1 MNSQLAIG
9 FSSVTKGFSLHSPQ
23 MLLRG
28 HIARWSKGTHK
39 ERFVALKNVSFRVRQ
54 GESVAVVGPNGA
66 GKSTLLGLVVGVTQP
81 DCGEITVNGRV
92 ASLLEVGSGFHPDL
106 TGAENLRLNASL
118 LGLTR
123 KRTEELFEGI
133 VEFAGIGD
141 FIDEPLRTYSAGMM
155 MRLAFSVA
163 VNMDPDILVIDE
175 ILAVGDQAF
184 QAKCFE
190 RILQFKRAGKT
201 IFCVSHNLNT
211 LEWLCERAIWLDQG
225 EVMMDDRMRSVR
237 EAYEGRLHLQR
248 ES

>member
-1 MNSQLAIG
+1 MKSELAIG
-9 FSSVTKGFSLHSPQ
+9 FSGVTKSFHLHSPRT
-23 MLLRG
+23 LLRG
-28 HIARWSKGTHK
+28 HLARWSKGAHK

-123 KRTEELFEGI
+123 KRTEELFESI
-133 VEFAGIGD
+133 VEFSGVGD

-163 VNMDPDILVIDE
+163 INTDPDVLVIDE

-190 RILQFKRAGKT
+190 RILGFRRDRKT
-201 IFCVSHNLNT
+201 ILCVSHS
-211 LEWLCERAIWLDQG
+211 LEALESLCERAIWLEHG
-225 EVMMDDRMRSVR
+225 EVIMDSRMRSVH
-237 EAYEGRLHLQR
+237 EAYEGRVVSGG
-248 ES
+248 EM